1 MMAAGGRRRLR
12 AVVTDVDGTLLRRDL
27 TISARCREVVARA
40 TAQGVSVVLATGR
53 IPKETIGYHRE
64 LGLATPMV
72 CYHGAMV
79 VAGSTAAKGLTEA
92 GGGLLVDAHLPG
104 DVPRRI
110 VEFLFDCDPEAVVL
124 VGLSDRYVANRTG
137 ELHRHWDMKGPSR
150 PEIGPLEPALADRV
164 YKICYFSTDPGLV
177 RQVFDGAGARF
188 AGQVSFQQAHGT
200 MAEMVAAGVSKAAG
214 VEAALASLGI
224 DWSETLAI
232 GDFHNDIEMVRRA
245 AVGVAMGNAV
255 DELKAVADFI
265 TADRDEDGMAAAL
278 ERFVLGD
285 GASGSCGGRG
295 GRHGP

>member
-1 MMAAGGRRRLR
+1 MADRGRRRLR

-27 TISARCREVVARA
+27 TVSARCRETVARVS
-40 TAQGVSVVLATGR
+40 AQGVPVVLATGR
-53 IPKETIGYHRE
+53 IPNETVGYYRE
-64 LGLATPMV
+64 LGLTTPMV

-79 VAGSTAAKGLTEA
+79 VAGSAATGSTDA
-92 GGGLLVDAHLPG
+92 GDGLLVDAHLPG
-104 DVPRRI
+104 DLPRRI
-110 VEFLFDCDPEAVVL
+110 VEFLFACDPEAVVL

-150 PEIGPLEPALADRV
+150 PVIGPLEAALADRV
-164 YKICYFSTDPGLV
+164 YKICYFSIDPGLV
-177 RQVFDGAGARF
+177 QHVFHDAGARF

-200 MAEMVAAGVSKAAG
+200 MAEMVAAGASKAAG
-214 VEAALASLGI
+214 VEVALASLGI

-255 DELKAVADFI
+255 DELKAAADYV
-265 TADRDEDGMAAAL
+265 TADRDADGMAAAL

-285 GASGSCGGRG
+285 GAGGG